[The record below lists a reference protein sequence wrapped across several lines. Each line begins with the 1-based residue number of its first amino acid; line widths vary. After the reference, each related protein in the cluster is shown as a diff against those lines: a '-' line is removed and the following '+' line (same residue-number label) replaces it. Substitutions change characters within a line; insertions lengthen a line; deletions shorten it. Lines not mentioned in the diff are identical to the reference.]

1 MSAKHIP
8 YFSFYPADFMNGVRG
23 LTPQE
28 VGVYTM
34 LLCRI
39 YEESGP
45 VEMNIMRLS
54 TYCGMRE
61 KTFAAVLDKLIAL
74 GKFQVADGHIINPR
88 AAKEIQKRA
97 DGLKIASKAGKAS
110 AEKKQQKQRSDAT
123 PVERPFNHTDT
134 DTDKSIPE
142 ANASGREASPAEPDE
157 DFSKQLFDRAV
168 AFLGRH
174 GVLERHA
181 RGIVGKWRRDHT
193 DAAIL
198 DAFTACSRAGAI
210 DPVPWIAAR
219 LGASERASASVI
231 PLDRVAAAALANLQA
246 EAERKAASR

>member
-1 MSAKHIP
+1 MSAYYKMD
-8 YFSFYPADFMNGVRG
+8 PADWDFGTSSLSLEEEAAYLRVINAIHKHDQPVPNNDRVLAGMFRCSTRKARSLISALINAGKLRIEGDCIVNDKALSDIVRRQSVSG
-23 LTPQE
+23 S
-28 VGVYTM
+28 
-34 LLCRI
+34 RS
-39 YEESGP
+39 ESGAKGGRRRA
-45 VEMNIMRLS
+45 EN
-54 TYCGMRE
+54 
-61 KTFAAVLDKLIAL
+61 
-74 GKFQVADGHIINPR
+74 
-88 AAKEIQKRA
+88 AAKALEYKKTEQA
-97 DGLKIASKAGKAS
+97 IASS
-110 AEKKQQKQRSDAT
+110 RIEENRI
-123 PVERPFNHTDT
+123 EY
-134 DTDKSIPE
+134 PE
-142 ANASGREASPAEPDE
+142 ANASGRDASPAEPVE

-231 PLDRVAAAALANLQA
+231 PLDRVAAAALANLKA